1 MAGPAS
7 LSVVGLTVVVVG
19 FGRCVVGPG
28 RAELAMVDKGEDKT
42 VLEGLDKVLVT
53 DGLFVVVL
61 PLLGLVGHDDT
72 DGVNVW

>member
-19 FGRCVVGPG
+19 FGHSVVGPG
-28 RAELAMVDKGEDKT
+28 TAELAMVHKGEDKT

-61 PLLGLVGHDDT
+61 PLLGLVDHDDT